1 MQAGPPTQ
9 RGLEAA
15 RITCSEIS
23 RWQALRAP
31 TVIGALCVALAAFC
45 YAVNTALIRLV
56 SDELNP
62 FMIGALRNSFALV
75 FFAPLLLRSGVS
87 TFRTGRWP
95 IHLLRTGCAVASGIL
110 MFWALTRVPLS
121 DAVALNFAAPIFVAI
136 AAVVIFGEH
145 MGVRRWTATVIGF
158 VGILI
163 ILRPGFQSFG
173 PGLLAVLGSAALWSG
188 MVLCNKSLTRT
199 DTMTQIVVLNLVV
212 AAPVSVLIALP
223 VWQAP
228 SMWALGC
235 TAVQGLLGTMAH
247 FLVARGFQLAD
258 ASHIMPVDFLRLPF
272 AAIIAYFVFAERPDV
287 ATIAG
292 ACVIFAST
300 SYMAWRGRRVGAPQ
314 VPLPRVA
321 DAVAGLPPGNRD
333 GPPGGGR

>member
-1 MQAGPPTQ
+1 MQDEPANHSRPGGPQ
-9 RGLEAA
+9 
-15 RITCSEIS
+15 ITYPATST
-23 RWQALRAP
+23 WHALRAP
-31 TVIGALCVALAAFC
+31 TVVGALCVAAAAFC
-45 YAVNTALIRLV
+45 YAINTALIRLV
-56 SDELNP
+56 SDELNA
-62 FMIGALRNSFALV
+62 FMIGALRNTFGLF
-75 FFAPLLLRSGVS
+75 FFAPLLLRSGAA
-87 TFRTGRWP
+87 TFRTQRWP
-95 IHLLRTGCAVASGIL
+95 IHLLRTFCAVASGIL
-110 MFWALTRVPLS
+110 MFWALTVVPLS

-136 AAVVIFGEH
+136 AAVFIFGER
-145 MGVRRWTATVIGF
+145 MGVRRWSATAIGF

-173 PGLLAVLGSAALWSG
+173 LGLAAVLASAAIWAG

-212 AAPVSVLIALP
+212 AAPVSILIALP
-223 VWQAP
+223 VWQMP
-228 SMWALGC
+228 SGWALAC
-235 TAVQGLLGTMAH
+235 TALQGLLGTLAH